1 MTKNICPD
9 VIIEHNEKTGEKL
22 KMKYPTLPASK
33 LHLTD

>member
-22 KMKYPTLPASK
+22 KMKYPASF
-33 LHLTD
+33 